1 MSEVQRPER
10 SLGELLGE
18 LSSDLSLLFR
28 QEVALAKEEI
38 KTEGRKAQRAGI
50 AFGAAAVVGLL
61 AGVALVMTLG
71 FALDQLMPSWLGF
84 LIVTVVLGIVAAV
97 MAKRGQAVAKE
108 IEPMPEKTMETLK
121 EDAQWLSEQRS

>member
-28 QEVALAKEEI
+28 QEVALAKEEV
-38 KTEGRKAQRAGI
+38 KAEGQKAQRAGI

-71 FALDQLMPSWLGF
+71 FALDSFLPSWLGF
-84 LIVTVVLGIVAAV
+84 LIVTVVLGIVTAV
-97 MAKRGQAVAKE
+97 LVKRGQAVVKE
-108 IEPMPEKTMETLK
+108 IEPVPEKTIETLK